1 LSICRYRDKRIIKLC
16 TVVKENCT
24 QFFTNWSHS
33 LSFQKATGH
42 LILQSAIIVSSRT
55 RDVYV
60 SKRQSGLIC
69 KS

>member
-1 LSICRYRDKRIIKLC
+1 
-16 TVVKENCT
+16 VKENCT
-24 QFFTNWSHS
+24 KFFANWSHS

-42 LILQSAIIVSSRT
+42 LILQLAIIVSSRT